1 MRTQIELGKVLKFIP
16 KDTEFAFRVFLN
28 ANFECDENGIYK
40 PTLVNE
46 RYPIGYDGI
55 IQAIKDLRL
64 LQSRLNAKFE
74 SWISIDLSPID
85 VSSTLSKMNTN
96 HFKSTEAA
104 IFDKSKL
111 KDSLLYN
118 TPIVYGVRIKKDK
131 NHDYETFLR
140 IAESKMKSFT
150 EFEQTDSFVL
160 LTNIEDDD
168 LVCVNFFGLAQS
180 FDLSD
185 SIIELSY
192 VKSERINAKE
202 RIMNLTKQVN
212 SSIPSVSV
220 VPSISVQ
227 DLINQKYGV

>member
-1 MRTQIELGKVLKFIP
+1 MRTQIELGKLLKFIP
-16 KDTEFAFRVFLN
+16 KDTKFAFRVFLN

-40 PTLVNE
+40 STLVDE

-74 SWISIDLSPID
+74 SWVSIDLSPID
-85 VSSTLSKMNTN
+85 VSRTLSKMHTN
-96 HFKSTEAA
+96 HFKSIEAA
-104 IFDKSKL
+104 VFDKSKL

-118 TPIVYGVRIKKDK
+118 TPIVHGVRIKKDK
-131 NHDYETFLR
+131 NHDYEMLLR

-168 LVCVNFFGLAQS
+168 LVCVNFFGLVQS
-180 FDLSD
+180 FEFSD
-185 SIIELSY
+185 SVIELSY
-192 VKSERINAKE
+192 VKNERINAEE
-202 RIMNLTKQVN
+202 RIKNLAKHIN
-212 SSIPSVSV
+212 SSIPSINVR
-220 VPSISVQ
+220 